1 MAEAQ
6 RKSPWRTLGF
16 LAVAM
21 VLCFLIYRL
30 FHFQPI
36 SLRGAI
42 TSKNSDPHK
51 ELPIARAS
59 VEAIIGSQ
67 QFYTYTDAT
76 GFFLIKLPRE
86 IRHGR
91 AITFQIRHADYQP
104 LDLKD
109 FVGDQLYVFHMAAL
123 HPPTTQAS
131 NPAAVTVANVRVRY
145 SLKSSTTA
153 NVGSA
158 VQSFEVENVGNVP
171 CSAQPCSPDGR
182 WKAAVGSTTLSA
194 GTGNQFRDVRV
205 SCIAGP
211 CPFTRIETEGYSR
224 ESPTV
229 TATARTWSDTA
240 TFLVEAEVVH
250 PMISDI
256 VHESYPTIF
265 GPTLN
270 FILPI
275 GAEGISLEA
284 DLNGQTIVF
293 PLGPDLYLSW
303 ASCNARV
310 NPDQTR
316 VYRCELKP
324 GYRF

>member
-6 RKSPWRTLGF
+6 RKSPWKTLGF
-16 LAVAM
+16 LAAAL

-36 SLRGAI
+36 LLRGAI

-59 VEAIIGSQ
+59 IAAMIGSQ
-67 QFYTYTDAT
+67 KFLTYTDST
-76 GFFLIKLPRE
+76 GFFSIKLPRD

-91 AITFQIRHADYQP
+91 AITFEIRHADYQP

-109 FVGDQLYVFHMAAL
+109 FVGDQLYVLHMTAL

-131 NPAAVTVANVRVRY
+131 NPSAVTVGNVRVRY

-158 VQSFEVENVGNVP
+158 VKSFEVENVGNVP
-171 CSAQPCSPDGR
+171 CTAQPCSPDGR
-182 WKAAVGSTTLSA
+182 WKAAVGSTTLTA
-194 GTGNQFRDVRV
+194 GTGNEFRDVRV

-211 CPFTRIETEGYSR
+211 CPFTRIETSDYTR
-224 ESPTV
+224 ESPSV

-250 PMISDI
+250 PMISDVI
-256 VHESYPTIF
+256 HESYPTIF

-293 PLGPDLYLSW
+293 PLGPNLYLSW
-303 ASCNARV
+303 AGCNARV